1 MRNPLAGYA
10 VSVTGT
16 LALLA
21 LVTGFVPGGSNQS
34 LEPVTGATSRAKGEN
49 PLPRPLLHIP
59 EQFREAMKQNL
70 PSTPFA
76 ASGDRFPVLEVQS
89 DGTVTMRPLH
99 GSIPV
104 KLETT
109 STSLAAMLTAVPTEP
124 QQADFVPRA
133 ELFSNMPRIN
143 QAEPAHLDVLGKQ
156 LDFDDLPLRWNGS
169 QQAFE
174 LAPEV
179 LERTEKLLGDLR
191 QLSGLTASM
200 RRQAEQYRPVVEKY
214 ADRYNLSPDLV
225 FAIIYTESDFDPDL
239 ISNRSAHAGGAG
251 HGWRRSAPLA
261 RPHRQAIPFIASAS
275 RDEHQVRHSVHVS
288 LAEPASERDRRS
300 PIQGVLCHRRLQY
313 RYRRHVADVRQVA

>member
-76 ASGDRFPVLEVQS
+76 DSGDRFPVLEVQS

-104 KLETT
+104 KL
-109 STSLAAMLTAVPTEP
+109 
-124 QQADFVPRA
+124 
-133 ELFSNMPRIN
+133 
-143 QAEPAHLDVLGKQ
+143 
-156 LDFDDLPLRWNGS
+156 
-169 QQAFE
+169 
-174 LAPEV
+174 
-179 LERTEKLLGDLR
+179 
-191 QLSGLTASM
+191 
-200 RRQAEQYRPVVEKY
+200 
-214 ADRYNLSPDLV
+214 
-225 FAIIYTESDFDPDL
+225 
-239 ISNRSAHAGGAG
+239 
-251 HGWRRSAPLA
+251 
-261 RPHRQAIPFIASAS
+261 
-275 RDEHQVRHSVHVS
+275 
-288 LAEPASERDRRS
+288 
-300 PIQGVLCHRRLQY
+300 
-313 RYRRHVADVRQVA
+313 

>member
-1 MRNPLAGYA
+1 MARSLLYPYGAPYELERSLFSGWTQTVEDSFSMRNPLAGYA

-76 ASGDRFPVLEVQS
+76 ASRDRFPVLEVQS

-109 STSLAAMLTAVPTEP
+109 STSLAAMLTAAPTEP

-133 ELFSNMPRIN
+133 ELFSNMPRASIGRN
-143 QAEPAHLDVLGKQ
+143 PPILMYWASSWILMICPCAG
-156 LDFDDLPLRWNGS
+156 
-169 QQAFE
+169 
-174 LAPEV
+174 
-179 LERTEKLLGDLR
+179 
-191 QLSGLTASM
+191 TA
-200 RRQAEQYRPVVEKY
+200 
-214 ADRYNLSPDLV
+214 
-225 FAIIYTESDFDPDL
+225 
-239 ISNRSAHAGGAG
+239 
-251 HGWRRSAPLA
+251 
-261 RPHRQAIPFIASAS
+261 AS
-275 RDEHQVRHSVHVS
+275 RLSS
-288 LAEPASERDRRS
+288 WPLKS
-300 PIQGVLCHRRLQY
+300 
-313 RYRRHVADVRQVA
+313 

>member
-109 STSLAAMLTAVPTEP
+109 STSLAAMLTAAPTEP

-191 QLSGLTASM
+191 
-200 RRQAEQYRPVVEKY
+200 
-214 ADRYNLSPDLV
+214 
-225 FAIIYTESDFDPDL
+225 
-239 ISNRSAHAGGAG
+239 
-251 HGWRRSAPLA
+251 
-261 RPHRQAIPFIASAS
+261 
-275 RDEHQVRHSVHVS
+275 
-288 LAEPASERDRRS
+288 
-300 PIQGVLCHRRLQY
+300 
-313 RYRRHVADVRQVA
+313 

>member
-76 ASGDRFPVLEVQS
+76 ASRDRFPVLEVQS

-109 STSLAAMLTAVPTEP
+109 STSLAAMLTAAPTEP

-143 QAEPAHLDVLGKQ
+143 RRNPPILMYWASSWILMICPCAG
-156 LDFDDLPLRWNGS
+156 
-169 QQAFE
+169 
-174 LAPEV
+174 
-179 LERTEKLLGDLR
+179 
-191 QLSGLTASM
+191 TA
-200 RRQAEQYRPVVEKY
+200 
-214 ADRYNLSPDLV
+214 
-225 FAIIYTESDFDPDL
+225 
-239 ISNRSAHAGGAG
+239 
-251 HGWRRSAPLA
+251 
-261 RPHRQAIPFIASAS
+261 AS
-275 RDEHQVRHSVHVS
+275 RLSS
-288 LAEPASERDRRS
+288 WPLKS
-300 PIQGVLCHRRLQY
+300 
-313 RYRRHVADVRQVA
+313 